1 MLQAAH
7 VPLSE
12 LENPAEF
19 AARHLGPDAAD
30 EAHMLSVIGAASR
43 RALTSRSNFPP
54 ATSRLSSVRRSPTP
68 MSPRPSLALAS
79 Q

>member
-1 MLQAAH
+1 MLQAAQA
-7 VPLSE
+7 PLSE

-43 RALTSRSNFPP
+43 RALIEAIVP
-54 ATSRLSSVRRSPTP
+54 ASIARRQVMRLPAPVV
-68 MSPRPSLALAS
+68 LLVLN
-79 Q
+79 